1 MGDMTFIKH
10 GIATT
15 IRENGDVSS
24 APAELCDGCNELK
37 SGDFGFKVIDISGVV
52 VLWLCEE
59 CRG

>member
-1 MGDMTFIKH
+1 MGDMTFIKD

-37 SGDFGFKVIDISGVV
+37 SEDFGFKVIDISGIV
-52 VLWLCEE
+52 VLWLCEA

>member
-1 MGDMTFIKH
+1 MGEMTFIKH

-15 IRENGDVSS
+15 IHDNGDVSS

-37 SGDFGFKVIDISGVV
+37 SGDFGFKVIDISGIV
-52 VLWLCEE
+52 VLWLCKK

>member
-1 MGDMTFIKH
+1 MGDMTFIKR

-15 IRENGDVSS
+15 IHENGEVSS

-37 SGDFGFKVIDISGVV
+37 SGDFGFKVIDISGIV
-52 VLWLCEE
+52 VLWLCKE

>member
-15 IRENGDVSS
+15 IHENGDVSS
-24 APAELCDGCNELK
+24 APAELCDGCNELN
-37 SGDFGFKVIDISGVV
+37 SGDFGFKVIDISGIV

>member
-15 IRENGDVSS
+15 IHENGDVSS

-37 SGDFGFKVIDISGVV
+37 SGDFGFKVIDISGIV
-52 VLWLCEE
+52 VLWLCKQ

>member
-37 SGDFGFKVIDISGVV
+37 SGDFGFKVIDISGIV
-52 VLWLCEE
+52 VLWLCKQ

>member
-37 SGDFGFKVIDISGVV
+37 SGDFGFKVIDISGIV